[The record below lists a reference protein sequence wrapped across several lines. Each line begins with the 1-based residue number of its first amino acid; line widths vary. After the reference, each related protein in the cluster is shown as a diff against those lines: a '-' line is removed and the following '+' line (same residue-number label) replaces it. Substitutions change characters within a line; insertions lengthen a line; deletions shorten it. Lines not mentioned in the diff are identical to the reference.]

1 MHDGKVYIFY
11 HIFCNNNTAD
21 IVRDQCLRILFS
33 NLYNRVDNIYC
44 FLAGDPSTID
54 TIATLIRQLGQKFTI
69 AEKGPNDT
77 SYERFTLLKI
87 PQYIRPA
94 DKFLYIHSKGVSY
107 SMEPTEQNIFWWR
120 KQNVFWWRTWMEHFL
135 VNKYEQCLTKLDDYD
150 IVGINY
156 TSESIGPHFS
166 GNFWWATGKYYL
178 TLGDIPTTGIYAY
191 NEPERYIFSGKN
203 VKYLDIDE
211 GRVKKGV
218 SLYMTPFYPSYY
230 VGKNPTGT
238 FPSVGDSSSKQTTIS
253 GLGVA

>member
-1 MHDGKVYIFY
+1 MCDGKVYIFY

-21 IVRDQCLRILFS
+21 IARDQCLRILFS
-33 NLYNRVDNIYC
+33 NLYKRVDNIYC
-44 FLAGDPSTID
+44 FLAGDPSKID

-87 PQYIRPA
+87 RQYIRPA
-94 DKFLYIHSKGVSY
+94 DKFLYIHSKGVNHTLENSK
-107 SMEPTEQNIFWWR
+107 E
-120 KQNVFWWRTWMEHFL
+120 NVFWWRTWMEYFL
-135 VNKYEQCLTKLDDYD
+135 VSNYEECLTKLDEYD
-150 IVGINY
+150 TVGIY
-156 TSESIGPHFS
+156 YSSESIGPHFS

-178 TLGDIPTTGIYAY
+178 TLGDIPTTGAHSYH
-191 NEPERYIFSGKN
+191 EPERYIFSGKG

-218 SLYMTPFYPSYY
+218 SLYMSPFYPSNY